1 MHGYYVRKLTE
12 TKPPSSRYRYVGNLP
27 PMPGVFPEYP
37 AQVTPQRRAGP
48 RDDAVARG
56 HAAAQDN
63 GVG

>member
-1 MHGYYVRKLTE
+1 MC
-12 TKPPSSRYRYVGNLP
+12 NLYTITTNQTGIIALFRVT

-37 AQVTPQRRAGP
+37 AQVTSQRRAGP
-48 RDDAVARG
+48 RDDAVALG